1 MNGEATNKLL
11 VLVKLSYRQT
21 IVSVKTVLTQ
31 AYSWS
36 VFHSS
41 GCFSFLW
48 YYDLMFCLTVTFL
61 KHML

>member
-41 GCFSFLW
+41 GI
-48 YYDLMFCLTVTFL
+48 MI
-61 KHML
+61 